1 MWVGGLLSLLAPGRC
16 GMAPVTYML
25 LGVAPLPASL
35 DSCPDPAAYSPIA
48 STSTFPRFNS
58 PALVRRTWS

>member
-48 STSTFPRFNS
+48 STSTS
-58 PALVRRTWS
+58 PDLTAPL